1 MKQFATIGIGPG
13 LDVETQPDSRR
24 SRTSLVRAA
33 GAGMQLIKQYFLSG
47 EWATVVNGWRYPPR
61 HLGRAGDD
69 FLLRAAGQ
77 ALGGIIANDPPEAV
91 YLVNMDD
98 ADGNKL
104 AGDRRYELRFEHD
117 TLPPVDAFW
126 SLTMYKEDM
135 NLVPNPANRYSI
147 GERTAG
153 LQRDPDGALTISI
166 QAESPGEGQAAN
178 WLPCP
183 AEGTWFVVLRLYRP
197 RPEVIDAKW
206 ACPPIRRLA

>member
-1 MKQFATIGIGPG
+1 MVK
-13 LDVETQPDSRR
+13 D
-24 SRTSLVRAA
+24 SLVRAA
-33 GAGMQLIKQYFLSG
+33 GAGMQVLKQYFLG
-47 EWATVVNGWRYPPR
+47 GTWATVVNGWRYPPLE
-61 HLGRAGDD
+61 LGRAGDD

-98 ADGNKL
+98 ADGDKL
-104 AGDRRYELRFEHD
+104 AGDRRYELSFKHH
-117 TLPPVDAFW
+117 TLPPVDSFW

-135 NLVPNPANRYSI
+135 NLVPNPADRYSI

-166 QAESPGEGQAAN
+166 QAEAPGEGRAAN

-183 AEGTWFVVLRLYRP
+183 GQGTWFVILRLYRP
-197 RPEVIDAKW
+197 RAEVIDATW
-206 ACPPIRRLA
+206 ECPPIRRLA